1 MVAPQVVPFLQTCTP
16 FNFHKI
22 GEHLIRNLATNN
34 EKTPA
39 EMTLWGLYTSFRL
52 FIKVFELTANAR
64 KTISIQNVCRSL
76 TPCSLTGT
84 SIA

>member
-1 MVAPQVVPFLQTCTP
+1 MVAPQAVPFLQTCTP
-16 FNFHKI
+16 FNFHKN

-52 FIKVFELTANAR
+52 FIKSSSLPQMHAKQF
-64 KTISIQNVCRSL
+64 RSRTFADL
-76 TPCSLTGT
+76 
-84 SIA
+84 